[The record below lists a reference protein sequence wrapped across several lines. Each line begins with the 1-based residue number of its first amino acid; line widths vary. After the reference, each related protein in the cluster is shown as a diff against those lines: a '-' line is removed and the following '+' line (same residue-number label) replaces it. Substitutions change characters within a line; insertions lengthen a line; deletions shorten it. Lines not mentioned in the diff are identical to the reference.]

1 VKIDIHIMDAT
12 PEEAARIVLASQ
24 RAEAATEAEKIKPE
38 SRLMKRFV
46 TPDPLPGQTGCEGC
60 PNTEFDAAKCEECS
74 PPPAPIAAKL
84 KAKHNPPEKPERR
97 HRPTGR
103 KPGPRPGTGKGNPYG
118 IPTSLYTTDK
128 KKYQRLWSR
137 CKAKGIKYEEALA
150 MDGKTKLVGRH
161 AKKAKAEALIIKES
175 AQSIASSNDVK
186 EPVTV
191 AAPSAIVIG
200 AHVQQTRPDAGRMI
214 SGNGVVV
221 GRRGEIV
228 DVRDGGGKVHKIL
241 AACLK
246 VVTTP
251 VSDRATGM
259 SS

>member
-1 VKIDIHIMDAT
+1 VLRDFEEDEGMKIDIHITDAT
-12 PEEAARIVLASQ
+12 PEEAALVLAGVSVSQ
-24 RAEAATEAEKIKPE
+24 ACGRAAKKIAEKSIEKAIA
-38 SRLMKRFV
+38 
-46 TPDPLPGQTGCEGC
+46 DPTCDEETGCKGC
-60 PNTEFDAAKCEECS
+60 NTDPFSDACGKRNTTTAAKE
-74 PPPAPIAAKL
+74 
-84 KAKHNPPEKPERR
+84 PEKPERR

-103 KPGPRPGTGKGNPYG
+103 KPGPRPGTGRGNPYG

-128 KKYQRLWSR
+128 KKYQRLWHR
-137 CKAKGIKYEEALA
+137 CKVKGIKYEEALA
-150 MDGKTKLVGRH
+150 MEGKTKLVGRH

-175 AQSIASSNDVK
+175 AQAIASSNDVK